1 MQIARAVRWVLAGS
15 LVALTPSAST
25 GGLNAAPAPAAAQNT
40 EPPNP
45 LTTLKGLKCRFPAA
59 TSVVWKNGEAVAQTK
74 TQEMLFTISAIDLQD
89 GTAEFMGTAGRA
101 YVTAVLSGW
110 SVYFVENAVG
120 QLNVTTVFA
129 QEASPGHYK
138 AVHSRHGYLQMQV
151 GKYIAEPSVS
161 QNYGDCELEK

>member
-1 MQIARAVRWVLAGS
+1 MQISRVAGVGALLLASIAVPG
-15 LVALTPSAST
+15 
-25 GGLNAAPAPAAAQNT
+25 AAQNA

-45 LTTLKGLKCRFPAA
+45 LTSVKGLKCRFPAA
-59 TSVVWKNGEAVAQTK
+59 TSATWKAGEVVAQTK
-74 TQEMLFTISAIDLQD
+74 TQELLFTLSEIDVQD
-89 GTAEFMGTAGRA
+89 GTAEFTGTAGRA

-110 SVYFVENAVG
+110 SIYFVESAVG

-129 QEASPGHYK
+129 QEASPGKLK

-161 QNYGDCELEK
+161 QNYGDCEMMK

>member
-1 MQIARAVRWVLAGS
+1 MQISSAVGIAAAVLLAVIPVAG
-15 LVALTPSAST
+15 
-25 GGLNAAPAPAAAQNT
+25 AAQNT

-45 LTTLKGLKCRFPAA
+45 LTSVKGLKCRFPAA
-59 TSVVWKNGEAVAQTK
+59 TSATWKGGEAVAQTK
-74 TQEMLFTISAIDLQD
+74 TQELLFTIAEIDVQD
-89 GTAEFMGTAGRA
+89 GTAEFTGTAGRA

-110 SVYFVENAVG
+110 SIYFVESAVG

-129 QEASPGHYK
+129 QEASPGKLK

-161 QNYGDCELEK
+161 QNYGDCEMVK